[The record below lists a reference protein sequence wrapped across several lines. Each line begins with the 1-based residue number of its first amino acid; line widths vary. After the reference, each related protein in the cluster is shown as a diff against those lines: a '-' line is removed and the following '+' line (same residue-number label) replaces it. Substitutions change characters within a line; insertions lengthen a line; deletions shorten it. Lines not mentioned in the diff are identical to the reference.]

1 MSAARRAPQQATL
14 FELDEEEEPAL
25 AESVELPLALEPL
38 PATAPRQR
46 VAARVAAVSRGP
58 AVASFRARLFAGL
71 VDLGVQVA
79 VAAVAVGGARG
90 LGVEPA
96 LAQLP
101 AFALLLLVFS
111 LFYTVVPLAFW
122 GKTPGMAAV
131 GLACQAGDDL
141 PLTFA
146 EALRRWLGELLTVLL
161 LGLPGLLALGGRRRS
176 LADRW
181 SSSALVAD

>member
-1 MSAARRAPQQATL
+1 MTAARRAREQATL
-14 FELDEEEEPAL
+14 FELDLDEEEEAAVEERL
-25 AESVELPLALEPL
+25 ELPLAPQASRRQERLAVPQA
-38 PATAPRQR
+38 ATTMAP
-46 VAARVAAVSRGP
+46 
-58 AVASFRARLFAGL
+58 FRARLFAGL
-71 VDLGVQVA
+71 VDLGVH
-79 VAAVAVGGARG
+79 VAAAALALGGAR
-90 LGVEPA
+90 LLEVRPA
-96 LAQLP
+96 PAQLP

-146 EALRRWLGELLTVLL
+146 EALRRWLAELVTVLA
-161 LGLPGLLALGGRRRS
+161 LGLPGLLALGGARRS

-181 SSSALVAD
+181 SGSELVVE

>member
-14 FELDEEEEPAL
+14 FELEEEESAL
-25 AESVELPLALEPL
+25 AAAVELSPEPP
-38 PATAPRQR
+38 PARQR
-46 VAARVAAVSRGP
+46 VVATPARGP
-58 AVASFRARLFAGL
+58 APAPFRSRLFAGL
-71 VDLGVQVA
+71 ADLGVHVA
-79 VAAVAVGGARG
+79 VAAAAVGGARG

-146 EALRRWLGELLTVLL
+146 EALRRWLGELATVLL
-161 LGLPGLLALGGRRRS
+161 LGLPGLLALGEGRHS

-181 SSSALVAD
+181 SASALVVD